1 MIIELI
7 GKLYVT
13 PKSDVGCLEPI
24 QLLVENPTPQFNKG
38 SATQKILYMTGF
50 FLIGNKKI
58 Y

>member
-1 MIIELI
+1 MIFELI

-24 QLLVENPTPQFNKG
+24 QLLVENPTSQFNKG

-50 FLIGNKKI
+50 FFDR
-58 Y
+58 